1 MHWVP
6 HVQKHVSSAID
17 EFFVSKE
24 ALSSR
29 DLEGCVVAARAIF
42 GSLINEADARAT
54 FQILQEAHM
63 DHYSRF
69 SGQDVSFS
77 AGLGRPR
84 GRSSFAVENR
94 FVEMVDG
101 VGGTNTQ
108 NKERAVSSIEFEDA
122 IQWSESETTQNPLSL
137 IKPEA
142 WSDDAGNFDPK
153 VFEVDIESSRAEK
166 GMGENSNQF
175 SAELVEAGIRELH
188 RNLGKGTPPTLFAVV
203 QAIGADCHKRIISQQ
218 EAAAVKMLAEGEWGT
233 KLMELKHSE
242 VADGM
247 RQRVALTVSKLIG
260 TICASKGFDR
270 KLDEDILP
278 AVMCAIS
285 SEVRPWFQEALLGA
299 VPGAALH
306 DGDGENHIKA
316 VELKVG
322 PTKRANRVAVKIAE
336 YRKEKNQW
344 PYAQFVTDVMRASFI
359 CEAAEDFVR
368 AYQGIEASD
377 HFQVVRMKNKIGK
390 CQGPFNLHVNVLFSP
405 QECEDPILCE
415 IQFYPKAV
423 YQLQH
428 RQHLAYEL
436 RRASSVKDLI

>member
-1 MHWVP
+1 MRTISKEDQVYP
-6 HVQKHVSSAID
+6 SAGSAIA
-17 EFFVSKE
+17 FGAPS
-24 ALSSR
+24 
-29 DLEGCVVAARAIF
+29 VA
-42 GSLINEADARAT
+42 
-54 FQILQEAHM
+54 
-63 DHYSRF
+63 
-69 SGQDVSFS
+69 SGDDDD
-77 AGLGRPR
+77 
-84 GRSSFAVENR
+84 NDKDKD
-94 FVEMVDG
+94 EMVVLGAINSTEIEARELHAATSKQQLSNDEM
-101 VGGTNTQ
+101 NISSP
-108 NKERAVSSIEFEDA
+108 RHSSIWFQNERDGLYDVNYA
-122 IQWSESETTQNPLSL
+122 TQWSEKTQNPLRL

-142 WSDDAGNFDPK
+142 WSDDTGNFDSE
-153 VFEVDIESSRAEK
+153 VFEVETESPPAEK
-166 GMGENSNQF
+166 GIDDITSQF
-175 SAELVEAGIRELH
+175 SAELLEAGIRDLH

-203 QAIGADCHKRIISQQ
+203 QAIGADCHKQIISQQ
-218 EAAAVKMLAEGEWGT
+218 EAAAAKMLAEGEWGT

-247 RQRVALTVSKLIG
+247 RQRVALTVSKAIG
-260 TICASKGFDR
+260 KICVAKEFD
-270 KLDEDILP
+270 KQLDEEILP
-278 AVMCAIS
+278 AVVCAIS
-285 SEVRPWFQEALLGA
+285 KRMRPLFQEALLGA
-299 VPGAALH
+299 VPGATLH
-306 DGDGENHIKA
+306 DGDGESNVEA

-359 CEAAEDFVR
+359 CETAEDFVR
-368 AYQGIEASD
+368 AYEGIEASD

>member
-1 MHWVP
+1 M
-6 HVQKHVSSAID
+6 
-17 EFFVSKE
+17 
-24 ALSSR
+24 
-29 DLEGCVVAARAIF
+29 
-42 GSLINEADARAT
+42 NDAT
-54 FQILQEAHM
+54 
-63 DHYSRF
+63 
-69 SGQDVSFS
+69 
-77 AGLGRPR
+77 
-84 GRSSFAVENR
+84 
-94 FVEMVDG
+94 
-101 VGGTNTQ
+101 
-108 NKERAVSSIEFEDA
+108 
-122 IQWSESETTQNPLSL
+122 QWSEKTQNPLRL

-142 WSDDAGNFDPK
+142 WSDDAGNFDSE
-153 VFEVDIESSRAEK
+153 VFEVGIESPPAEK
-166 GMGENSNQF
+166 CIDENSSQF
-175 SAELVEAGIRELH
+175 SAELLEAGIRDLH

-218 EAAAVKMLAEGEWGT
+218 EAAAAKMLAEGEWGT

-247 RQRVALTVSKLIG
+247 RQRVALTVSKSIG
-260 TICASKGFDR
+260 KICVAKGFDR
-270 KLDEDILP
+270 KLDEEILP

-306 DGDGENHIKA
+306 DGDGASHVEA

-336 YRKEKNQW
+336 YRKEKDEW

-359 CEAAEDFVR
+359 CETAEDFVR

-415 IQFYPKAV
+415 IQFYPKDV